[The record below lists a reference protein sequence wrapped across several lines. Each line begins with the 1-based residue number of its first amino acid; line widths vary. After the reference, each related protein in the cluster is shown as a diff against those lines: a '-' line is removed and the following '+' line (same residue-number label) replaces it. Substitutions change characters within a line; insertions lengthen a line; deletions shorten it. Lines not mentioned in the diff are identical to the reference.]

1 MKFDSKLLLI
11 MPLLI
16 LFVLIA
22 CDSDSDGNAQD
33 MTDSVCPCFSADN
46 ITDDA
51 MGKTFDGCSF
61 ILNDLNLTITLF
73 DGNNPALILANCDDA
88 DFGSESCFCSDMVR
102 DVQMSGLTKEQ
113 LFDCTGILTDAIL
126 NEFGQASMDM
136 CLISSIN

>member
-1 MKFDSKLLLI
+1 MKFNSKLLLI
-11 MPLLI
+11 LPLLM

-22 CDSDSDGNAQD
+22 CDSDSDGIAQD
-33 MTDSVCPCFSADN
+33 MTDSACPCFSAQV

-61 ILNDLNLTITLF
+61 MLNDLNLTITLF

-88 DFGSESCFCSDMVR
+88 DFGSENCFCSDMVR

-113 LFDCTGILTDAIL
+113 FFDCTAILTDAIVGV
-126 NEFGQASMDM
+126 FGQASMDM
-136 CLISSIN
+136 CLISNIN